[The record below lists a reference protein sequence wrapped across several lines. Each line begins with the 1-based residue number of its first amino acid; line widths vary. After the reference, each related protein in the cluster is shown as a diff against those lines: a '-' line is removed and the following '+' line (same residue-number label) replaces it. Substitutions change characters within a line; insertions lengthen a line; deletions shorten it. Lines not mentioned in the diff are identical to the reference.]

1 MSTNTSRSSEHSAVQ
16 SSKEGKEERRRRRRG
31 PPGAKIVT
39 PDLPTFLQQ
48 HPRNV
53 ERQTSKRSM
62 DSSITS
68 SIPTLDSEEL
78 NQQMELM
85 EQMEILSMEEALVE
99 KKIEEAKRKLHSH
112 SAANLFHNNDTS
124 NLLTDHNSDVVEEDS
139 VNESDDDYA
148 LPKAA
153 FFIPGITGRAKC
165 LTKIGEKEKENSSSE
180 DDKDNQ
186 TVETLLPMYFIP
198 GINGQARCLKQ
209 SRKGSISQNTTKSE
223 TSDKSDSSSSK
234 GKALDREAHNSISR
248 NIDSIRASLA
258 SRR

>member
-1 MSTNTSRSSEHSAVQ
+1 MQ

-31 PPGAKIVT
+31 PPGTKIVT

-48 HPRNV
+48 LPRNI
-53 ERQTSKRSM
+53 ERQASKRSM

-68 SIPTLDSEEL
+68 SIPTLDSEEI

-85 EQMEILSMEEALVE
+85 EQMEILSLEEALVE
-99 KKIEEAKRKLHSH
+99 KKIEEAKRKLFATN
-112 SAANLFHNNDTS
+112 AANLIHINDTA
-124 NLLTDHNSDVVEEDS
+124 NLLTGKGSDVDEVDS
-139 VNESDDDYA
+139 VNESDDDYVV
-148 LPKAA
+148 PKAA

-165 LTKIGEKEKENSSSE
+165 LTKIGEKEKENSSSD

-209 SRKGSISQNTTKSE
+209 SRNASMSQNTTKSE

-248 NIDSIRASLA
+248 SIDSIRASLA